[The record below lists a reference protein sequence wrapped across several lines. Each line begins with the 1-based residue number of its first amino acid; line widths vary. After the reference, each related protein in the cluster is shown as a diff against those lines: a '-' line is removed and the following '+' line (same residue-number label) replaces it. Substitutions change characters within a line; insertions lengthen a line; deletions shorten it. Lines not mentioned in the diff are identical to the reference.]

1 MKQSYTSVIY
11 NEARTPITKYPDQ
24 LAGYLINRFKLKP
37 GDRLLEL
44 GCGRGDFVSAF
55 KRAGLNCAGVDREPA
70 SIPGIEV
77 RKCDLSKDPL
87 PFEDESF
94 DVIYHKS
101 VIEHLYQPDHIMD
114 ETYRVLKKGGKL
126 IFLTPD
132 WERALKVFYEDI
144 THCRPYNVLAVK
156 DLLSMWGFENCLA
169 EKFYQYPLFWRW
181 PVLKF
186 SGALFNPFLS
196 VKLAR
201 WFTRK
206 TNKKFFQFSIETMV
220 LGYGAKK

>member
-1 MKQSYTSVIY
+1 MRQSYTSVVY
-11 NEARTPITKYPDQ
+11 NETRTPITKYPDQ
-24 LAGYLINRFKLKP
+24 LAGYLIKRFGLKP
-37 GDRLLEL
+37 GNRLLEL
-44 GCGRGDFVSAF
+44 GCGRGDFTSAF
-55 KRAGLNCAGVDREPA
+55 KRAGLTCSGVDREP
-70 SIPGIEV
+70 SNIPGVEV
-77 RKCDLSKDPL
+77 KKCDLSKDPL

-94 DVIYHKS
+94 DVVYHKS

-114 ETYRVLKKGGKL
+114 ETRRILKKGGKL

-132 WERALKVFYEDI
+132 WERQLKIFYEDI
-144 THCRPYNVLAVK
+144 THCRPYNTTAVK
-156 DLLSMWGFENCLA
+156 DMLSMWEFENNLA

-181 PVLKF
+181 PIFKF

-201 WFTRK
+201 WFTYK

-220 LGYGAKK
+220 LGYGVKK